1 MTSTLAPA
9 TTSTTSA
16 PSAEYIASQASTQAP
31 EKPSEIPISAP
42 SNDNVGTSIPTPDPY
57 FTHFDPRME
66 HQSYKVGLDV
76 KKLLNNLHDN
86 SSLHAC
92 IHRSE
97 PVLAGSIKLTSLS
110 LTGSATASRGEPSRK
125 GDEGDERLVWFGR
138 TLSRHALG
146 RPQISSNLQAED
158 DRQIPSSII
167 CSNFPTHSTTLA
179 LTSPPFAF

>member
-1 MTSTLAPA
+1 MTSTLAPV

-16 PSAEYIASQASTQAP
+16 PSAEYGASQVSTQAP

-76 KKLLNNLHDN
+76 KKLLNNLHVN
-86 SSLHAC
+86 SPLHAC

-97 PVLAGSIKLTSLS
+97 LVLDFAETNVSLINRKRNSVSRRTIAKRWRGWWKIGLIWKNAIKTCAWPTPNQL
-110 LTGSATASRGEPSRK
+110 K
-125 GDEGDERLVWFGR
+125 
-138 TLSRHALG
+138 
-146 RPQISSNLQAED
+146 
-158 DRQIPSSII
+158 PSSRRW
-167 CSNFPTHSTTLA
+167 
-179 LTSPPFAF
+179 PPDSK